1 MQQLNHLESKFVDLP
16 VASVYIRTVK
26 ERSGEIVDM
35 MKRRLIDIFMYNKI
49 HLKKLVRKISGK
61 ATQYEQF

>member
-1 MQQLNHLESKFVDLP
+1 MQQLNHQESKFVDLP
-16 VASVYIRTVK
+16 VASVYIRTVR
-26 ERSGEIVDM
+26 ERSGEIVD